1 MAAQSLAQGA
11 SAPTVF
17 SFQSLNVRAFADD
30 AGEPWFCAA
39 DVCSVL
45 GYRNSRLTIQ
55 KHCKEKGVSKRYTLT
70 DGGNQELLY
79 INEGNLYRLIIKSRK
94 PEAEAFE
101 REVMEVIL
109 PAIRKTG
116 GYQRAGQL
124 AAVSALD
131 TQPVSALTREAID
144 AQLSRVLAPAML
156 RWETHLREAALAA
169 ALAEFD
175 VADLAALSEGDARR
189 VLERLGETRSSATAW
204 QAYRQAIAGEWERAY
219 GISPLPPAISA
230 LSKALPEGRY
240 LVDVSLGGCQ
250 VVDARGCTLVEA
262 ERMARMR
269 SEMEAV
275 AQLNRL
281 LARRLGVLAGH
292 SDVSCR
298 ELDTPLATFAEVIS
312 G

>member
-1 MAAQSLAQGA
+1 MSYTAQGA
-11 SAPTVF
+11 SAPAIF
-17 SFQSLNVRAFADD
+17 SFDSHAVRAINRDGEIWFVASDVAAALEYRDAEVATRYLDD
-30 AGEPWFCAA
+30 
-39 DVCSVL
+39 D
-45 GYRNSRLTIQ
+45 
-55 KHCKEKGVSKRYTLT
+55 EKGYTDLVYPS
-70 DGGNQELLY
+70 GAQSVII
-79 INEGNLYRLIIKSRK
+79 INESGLYSLILKSRK
-94 PEAEAFE
+94 QEAKRFKKWVTA
-101 REVMEVIL
+101 EVL

-169 ALAEFD
+169 ALAEFA
-175 VADLAALSEGDARR
+175 VADLSALSEGDARR
-189 VLERLGETRSSATAW
+189 VLERLSETRSSATAW